1 MRAVEMLP
9 HASQSGAG
17 SSRMTRNGKKGL
29 LVAFLAVGFYA
40 TFGMDWSS
48 DSKAAVTLRRQEE
61 VGATFPSAEMMAQL
75 SEGHCRGKDAGR
87 SCCGERFQ
95 GSFILP
101 LFPHTELTWPRW
113 FRGLVYLI
121 ALIWVFLGVSILC
134 DAFMNGIEAITQGT
148 YIKKVPIFNKD
159 GQKALDD
166 AGQPIFRSKE
176 EEVWN
181 PSVANLSL
189 MALGSS
195 TPEILLNVIETCCS
209 GFYSGD
215 LGPGTIVGSASF
227 NLFVITGLCC
237 MALDDGESKKIDKYG
252 VFMLTSL
259 HSIVAYV
266 WVVIIVS
273 VHTKDIVEVWE
284 ALVTLAFMPWMI
296 FWVYLADRE
305 WFREDNKVYIED
317 LDKEEAGDDGQTVED
332 AEKAGFI
339 PKLPAGPGVAGGAA
353 NNGETSQAKKI
364 INRETSNV
372 PNLRKQHGDH
382 ITDENGR
389 VIQALPPRNMTV
401 AQRKR
406 QAMKSLTA
414 PQTHDHHADHA
425 TRQPSHHDPDDGV
438 ARVSFLESKICVL
451 ENVGEASIGVHRTGP
466 KDFALKVHYA
476 TTDGTAISKQDYTAT
491 SGILEFPAGEDFA
504 EIMVP
509 IVDDD
514 SKWNAEKNF
523 TVSLT
528 FPPECENQTGREI
541 KLGKLQKTT
550 VGIIDVDNP
559 GEFCFTNSAFVCL
572 STDSKV
578 ALTIERRSGAT
589 GDATVTVVP
598 TGASA
603 EAGKHFKAE
612 EEVVKFKDGQA
623 AAMVTIDLLKKGWAG
638 SDEEGESTLRFFVQ
652 LTKPTPENGARV
664 MDPHKAEVLIRF
676 NQGAGDEEEDE
687 NPSWSDQFRQA
698 IIVENADE
706 ASAGDLFM
714 HYATIIWK
722 LLAAIIPPTDQ
733 KMFGRDTG
741 GWATFT
747 VAILIIGLVTTII
760 NDLASIFGCIAGI
773 KDSITAITLVALG
786 TSLPDTIASMM
797 SARGDTNADNSIG
810 NITGSNSVNVFLGIG
825 LPWSMAAIYWS
836 SMGPT
841 DAWKD
846 KYKDWLTTDVAILGN
861 YATTGG
867 FVVIGGD
874 LAFYTMIFVILACAV
889 LTMLAVRRAV
899 LGYELGGSKLVAQIS
914 GFFSISCW
922 IIYIIVS
929 ILNVEL
935 PPGTFI
941 SLGR

>member
-1 MRAVEMLP
+1 M
-9 HASQSGAG
+9 
-17 SSRMTRNGKKGL
+17 
-29 LVAFLAVGFYA
+29 
-40 TFGMDWSS
+40 
-48 DSKAAVTLRRQEE
+48 
-61 VGATFPSAEMMAQL
+61 
-75 SEGHCRGKDAGR
+75 
-87 SCCGERFQ
+87 
-95 GSFILP
+95 
-101 LFPHTELTWPRW
+101 
-113 FRGLVYLI
+113 
-121 ALIWVFLGVSILC
+121 
-134 DAFMNGIEAITQGT
+134 
-148 YIKKVPIFNKD
+148 
-159 GQKALDD
+159 DD

-215 LGPGTIVGSASF
+215 LGEHPMLIFRPRQLCIFIFSSIYTKKHVYHTPHTTHYTLHTTHYTLHTTHYTDITHTVCVTLPRNSTFRSRLLLNHPVSCITPGPGTIVGSASF

-425 TRQPSHHDPDDGV
+425 TRQPSHQDPDDGV

-846 KYKDWLTTDVAILGN
+846 K
-861 YATTGG
+861 
-867 FVVIGGD
+867 
-874 LAFYTMIFVILACAV
+874 
-889 LTMLAVRRAV
+889 
-899 LGYELGGSKLVAQIS
+899 
-914 GFFSISCW
+914 
-922 IIYIIVS
+922 
-929 ILNVEL
+929 
-935 PPGTFI
+935 
-941 SLGR
+941 